1 MRGRDIRLEGE
12 TLSFLGKRPLKQA
25 ASTLYAIQRLPEEQ
39 QQQITSLHAD
49 LGELLGADYGFL
61 DRFHPGALLLV
72 PERYRSRTE
81 SKIRALIDQMTDVE
95 QEQLLSMD
103 LKTQVRQQ
111 A

>member
-25 ASTLYAIQRLPEEQ
+25 ASTLYAIQRLPQEQ
-39 QQQITSLHAD
+39 RQQISMLHKD
-49 LGELLGADYGFL
+49 LENLLDADYSL
-61 DRFHPGALLLV
+61 LERFHPEALCLV